1 MAKRK
6 NQLADSLNK
15 KGTSKPGWRDII
27 SPGETSVPKIVT
39 TPEPVAE
46 AATEPK
52 VKAPKKVK
60 KAAPSY
66 KRKTYLVAPAMIERI
81 EAVADQERV
90 GINQLVRYMLDM
102 ALTQIETGEHKIPTT
117 AGRRDINW

>member
-27 SPGETSVPKIVT
+27 SPSETSVPQVVAQ
-39 TPEPVAE
+39 PEPVSAPIP
-46 AATEPK
+46 ATPTK
-52 VKAPKKVK
+52 KAK

-66 KRKTYLVAPAMIERI
+66 KRKTYLVAPSMIERI
-81 EAVADQERV
+81 ESVADQERV